1 MEYEKIIHT
10 IVDPFLINPEAL
22 MVREL
27 PSDNP
32 KDVRLLVCAE
42 SEDTARLI
50 GKKGMVASALRE
62 IISVAGKN
70 ENKHIHLSFESF
82 DEEK

>member
-10 IVDPFLINPEAL
+10 IVDPFLMNPEAI

-27 PSDNP
+27 PSDNAR
-32 KDVRLLVCAE
+32 DVRLLIVAE
-42 SEDTARLI
+42 NEDTARLI

-82 DEEK
+82 DEDK